1 MQYFLG
7 IDSGGT
13 KTHAL
18 IADETGQAVGF
29 GSGGPGNWEAV
40 GYDGLSQVLV
50 DITHQAL
57 DMSRLS
63 IEQIA
68 GAGMGLAGYDWP
80 SQRQAHLEA
89 IRPLGLHAPLA
100 IVNDATLGIVAGSSE
115 GWGVSVDAGTGCNC
129 RGWTRDHQR
138 EGRAVGGAGHWSG
151 EAAGGYDIVTR
162 AMRAISFEW
171 TRRGPATALTQAF
184 IQKTG
189 ARDLDD
195 LVEGTYLG
203 HYDLDPSLVMTVFQ
217 VAALGDPQALEVM
230 RWAGDQLGQMA
241 CGVIRQLHLQNES
254 FDVVLIGSLYDGHP
268 LLAESLRTAIQAL
281 APGARLVRLT
291 LPPVVG
297 GVLLGMEA
305 VGLDFLG
312 RRERLIQ
319 STDRLLNQND
329 LSPVTPP
336 GALEPGS
343 SPHGSGDHPEKK
355 G

>member
-29 GSGGPGNWEAV
+29 GSGGPGNWESV
-40 GYDGLSQVLV
+40 GYDGLTQVLI
-50 DITHQAL
+50 DTTRPAL
-57 DMSRLS
+57 EMSQLTVG
-63 IEQIA
+63 QIA
-68 GAGMGLAGYDWP
+68 GAGMGLAGFDWP
-80 SQRQAHLEA
+80 SQRQAHLDA
-89 IRPLGLHAPLA
+89 IRPLGLRSPLT
-100 IVNDATLGIVAGSSE
+100 IVNDATLGIVAGSAE

-129 RGWTRDHQR
+129 RGWTRDHKR
-138 EGRAVGGAGHWSG
+138 EGRAVGGANYWSG
-151 EAAGGYDIVTR
+151 EAAGGSDIVTR

-171 TRRGPATALTQAF
+171 TRRGPTTALTPAF

-195 LVEGTYLG
+195 LVEGMYLG
-203 HYDLDPSLVMTVFQ
+203 HYDLDSSLVMTVFQ
-217 VAALGDPQALEVM
+217 VAAQGDPEALEVM

-241 CGVIRQLHLQNES
+241 CGVINQLHLQQEA

-268 LLAESLRTAIQAL
+268 LLTESLRATILAL
-281 APGARLVRLT
+281 APGARLVRLN

-305 VGLDFLG
+305 AGLDFLEA
-312 RRERLIQ
+312 RERLIQ

-329 LSPVTPP
+329 QHAISLTARRGAGTSPR
-336 GALEPGS
+336 
-343 SPHGSGDHPEKK
+343 GSGTYPQKEA
-355 G
+355 

>member
-1 MQYFLG
+1 MRYFLG

-29 GSGGPGNWEAV
+29 GSGGPGNWELV
-40 GYDGLSQVLV
+40 GYDGLSRVLI
-50 DITHQAL
+50 DTTQPAL
-57 DMSRLS
+57 DMSRLT
-63 IEQIA
+63 IAQIA
-68 GAGMGLAGYDWP
+68 GAGMGLAGFDWP
-80 SQRQAHLEA
+80 SQRQAHLDA
-89 IRPLGLHAPLA
+89 IRPLGLQAPLA
-100 IVNDATLGIVAGSSE
+100 IVNDATLGIVAGSAE

-129 RGWTRDHQR
+129 RGWTRDHRR
-138 EGRAVGGAGHWSG
+138 EGRAVGGASYWSG

-171 TRRGPATALTQAF
+171 TRRGPTTALTPAF

-195 LVEGTYLG
+195 LMEGMYLG
-203 HYDLDPSLVMTVFQ
+203 TYDLDPSLVMTVFQ
-217 VAALGDPQALEVM
+217 VAALGDAEALEVM

-241 CGVIRQLHLQNES
+241 RGVINQLHLQEEA

-268 LLAESLRTAIQAL
+268 LLAESLRATIQTL

-305 VGLDFLG
+305 AGLDFLG
-312 RRERLIQ
+312 ARERLIR
-319 STDRLLNQND
+319 STDRLLNRND
-329 LSPVTPP
+329 LHPVTPSA
-336 GALEPGS
+336 GREPGS
-343 SPHGSGDHPEKK
+343 SPTSTLKSSQKEA
-355 G
+355 

>member
-40 GYDGLSQVLV
+40 GYDGLSKVLV

-57 DMSRLS
+57 EMSRLT
-63 IEQIA
+63 IGQIA

-80 SQRQAHLEA
+80 SQRQSHLDA
-89 IRPLGLHAPLA
+89 IRPLGLRAPLA
-100 IVNDATLGIVAGSSE
+100 IVNDATLGIVAGSAE
-115 GWGVSVDAGTGCNC
+115 GWGISVEAGTGCNG
-129 RGWTRDHQR
+129 RGWTRDHKR
-138 EGRAVGGAGHWSG
+138 EGRAVGGAGYWSG

-171 TRRGPATALTQAF
+171 TRRGPATALTPAF

-195 LVEGTYLG
+195 LMEGMYLG
-203 HYDLDPSLVMTVFQ
+203 CYDLDSSLVMTVFQ
-217 VAALGDPQALEVM
+217 VAALGDPEALEVM

-241 CGVIRQLHLQNES
+241 CGVINQIHLQKEA

-268 LLAESLRTAIQAL
+268 LLAESLRAVIQAL
-281 APGARLVRLT
+281 APGARLVRLNLT
-291 LPPVVG
+291 PVVG

-305 VGLDFLG
+305 AGLEFLD
-312 RRERLIQ
+312 RREQLIQ
-319 STDRLLNQND
+319 STERLLNSPD
-329 LSPVTPP
+329 LPP
-336 GALEPGS
+336 GTPAAAIEPSHLPKNPGN
-343 SPHGSGDHPEKK
+343 HHPKK
-355 G
+355 V